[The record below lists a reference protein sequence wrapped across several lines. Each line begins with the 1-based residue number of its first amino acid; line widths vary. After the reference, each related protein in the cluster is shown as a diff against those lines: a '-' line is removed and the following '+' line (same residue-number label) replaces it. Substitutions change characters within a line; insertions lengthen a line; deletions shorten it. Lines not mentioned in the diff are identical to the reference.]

1 MKHILFGSETCKAS
15 IAILIKESYLNKGE
29 ILKHYIRPLGA
40 DPTAFI
46 AFSLWHDDNGK
57 APATYAKD
65 YLKDLLGELDRLS
78 IKTIVVTD
86 AAYFK
91 FLTRERKADVFSG
104 YILNSQ
110 FTGWEDKF
118 KIIYIPNYRILS
130 FNPQVQTKIDMG
142 LATLKQFTKNTY
154 HAPGYGIVH
163 KAIYPKRWADT
174 VKALELLKLEPELT
188 VDIETRGL
196 SFWKCGIATISFAID
211 EHNFVSFPVD
221 RGTFPK
227 PMRLQLKKFFTE
239 YTGKIILHSANFDLK
254 VLTYELWMKDLQ
266 DYRGM
271 IEGISILTRDF
282 DDTKIIAY
290 LATNNAVENILSLK
304 KLAAEFAGNYA
315 EENIADTDLIDLP
328 DLLRY
333 NGIDAISTWYVM
345 KKYYKQMVADNQ
357 RSLYESLFKPSII
370 TLLQTELVGLPI
382 FPNKVREAKTKLL
395 NIVQKSKQA
404 LLNMPAIQE
413 FHKEQKVRLCAELTA
428 GTKKKI
434 FKMNDPKILRFEFNP
449 NSPTQL
455 SKLFYDYMG
464 LPIIDKTDTGQPAA
478 GGKTIKKLL
487 NRTKN
492 KEYISILEALLE
504 FATAN
509 KILTTF
515 IPAFEKAVKL
525 PDGSYRLYGN
535 FNIGGTLSGRLSSS
549 DPNLTNLPSKSHWGK
564 LIKECFGCIDGWLF
578 GGADFNSLED
588 MVSALT
594 TRDPNKLKVY
604 TDGYDGHS
612 LRAFYYFRDKLTGI
626 IDTVASINSI
636 KKIFPTIRQDS
647 KAPTFLLTYAGTYHG
662 LMDKIGFS
670 EEDAKRIEANY
681 HELYKISDKWVA
693 EHIKKAT
700 KSGYVTGA
708 FGLRLRTPL
717 LAKASYEKMHYL
729 AKAESRTAGNM
740 LGQSYCMLNMR
751 AANEFRE
758 RVWASK
764 YKYDILVCAQIHDA
778 IYVIWKDQA
787 GIAKW
792 INDNLIA
799 SMQWCGLKELQHP
812 VVKLGAELDIFYPN
826 WNNGISIPNYATI
839 PVIRKVCNDAVKELK
854 K

>member
-15 IAILIKESYLNKGE
+15 IAILVKESYLNKGE
-29 ILKHYIRPLGA
+29 ILKHYISPLNA

-46 AFSLWHDDNGK
+46 AFSLWHDSNGK
-57 APATYAKD
+57 VQAKYARD
-65 YLKDLLGELDRLS
+65 YLKDLLSELDRLS

-86 AAYFK
+86 APYFK
-91 FLTRERKADVFSG
+91 LLTRERKADVFSG
-104 YILNSQ
+104 YVLNSQ

-118 KIIYIPNYRILS
+118 KILYIPNYKILS
-130 FNPQVQTKIDMG
+130 YNPHIRTKIELG
-142 LATLKQFTKNTY
+142 ITALKQFTKNTY

-163 KAIYPKRWADT
+163 KAIYPKSWKEIL
-174 VKALELLKLEPELT
+174 KALRLLHNEPELT

-196 SFWKCGIATISFAID
+196 NFWNCGIATIAFAKD
-211 EHNFVSFPVD
+211 EHNFVSLPVD

-227 PMRLQLKKFFTE
+227 PMRMQLKKFFTE
-239 YTGKIILHSANFDLK
+239 YQGKIILHSANFDLK

-271 IEGISILTRDF
+271 IEGIQTLTRNF

-315 EENIADTDLIDLP
+315 EENIEDTNLIELP

-333 NGIDAISTWYVM
+333 NGIDTLSTWYVM
-345 KKYYKQMVADNQ
+345 KKYFKQMVADKQ
-357 RSLYESLFKPSII
+357 QALYDKLFKPSII

-382 FPNKVREAKTKLL
+382 FPQKVSSAKYRL
-395 NIVQKSKQA
+395 NEIVRKTRKT
-404 LLNMPAIQE
+404 LFDMPAIQQ
-413 FHKEQKVRLCAELTA
+413 FHREQQVRLCAELTR

-434 FKMNDPKILRFEFNP
+434 FKMDDPKITRFTFNP

-455 SKLFYDYMG
+455 GKLFYDYMG
-464 LPIIDKTDTGQPAA
+464 LPILDTTDTGQPSA

-487 NRTKN
+487 HHTTN
-492 KEYISILEALLE
+492 KEYLLILETLLE
-504 FATAN
+504 FSTAN

-515 IPAFEKAVKL
+515 IPAFEKAVQL

-535 FNIGGTLSGRLSSS
+535 FGLGGTLSGRLSSS
-549 DPNLTNLPSKSHWGK
+549 NPNLTNLPSKSHWGK
-564 LIKECFGCIDGWLF
+564 LIKECFGCIPGWLF

-594 TRDPNKLKVY
+594 TRDPNKMKVY

-612 LRAFYYFRDKLTGI
+612 LRAFYYFKNELPGI
-626 IDTVASINSI
+626 TNTVKSINSI
-636 KKIFPTIRQDS
+636 KKQFSDIRQKS

-662 LMDKIGFS
+662 LMNKVGFS

-681 HELYKISDKWVA
+681 HDLYKVSDQWVA
-693 EHIKKAT
+693 DHIKAAT
-700 KSGYVTGA
+700 VTGYVTGA

-717 LAKASYEKMHYL
+717 LAKSSYANMGFL
-729 AKAESRTAGNM
+729 AKSEARTAGNM
-740 LGQSYCMLNMR
+740 LGQSYGLLNSR
-751 AANEFRE
+751 AANEFRR

-764 YKYDILVCAQIHDA
+764 YKYDIFLCSQIHDA
-778 IYVIWKDQA
+778 IYIFWKDRL

-799 SMQWCGLKELQHP
+799 CMEWVGLKELQHP
-812 VVKLGAELDIFYPN
+812 IVKIGAELDIFYPN
-826 WNNGISIPNYATI
+826 WNNGITIPNYASYK
-839 PVIRKVCNDAVKELK
+839 VIRQLCNDAVKELK